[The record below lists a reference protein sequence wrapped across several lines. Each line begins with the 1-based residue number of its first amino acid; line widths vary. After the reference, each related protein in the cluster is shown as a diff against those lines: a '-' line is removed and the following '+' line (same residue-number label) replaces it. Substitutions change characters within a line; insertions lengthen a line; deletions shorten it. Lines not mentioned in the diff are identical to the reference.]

1 MVYYE
6 RKEPVVFGI
15 PVIGIMG
22 YVSAL
27 VLALMLGRNI
37 WLNSHGGKH

>member
-1 MVYYE
+1 MTPALILAWVLLLSQ
-6 RKEPVVFGI
+6 VCL
-15 PVIGIMG
+15 
-22 YVSAL
+22 VSAL